1 MRQKGEKMA
10 QNPPSL
16 KEGIQNFSV
25 PGFTIGATAAGLKPN
40 GKLDLCVLISDRP
53 SMAAAVF
60 TRNRIVGEPVKLDRL
75 HLKHATHRA
84 VVVNAKYSNVCTGD
98 EGYRNAREMAST
110 VAELVGCEPEEV
122 FVASTGIIGQQVP
135 MDRALPG
142 IRAAFEARATDGWEQ
157 AAHAIMTTDTFP
169 KAVSRTVQINGSTVT
184 LGGIAKGSGMIHPNM
199 ATMLCFLATDAAIE
213 KHVLQEM
220 LRRVAD
226 RSFNCVTVDGDT
238 STSDS
243 MILLANGL
251 AGNKVIA
258 GPGAD
263 LRAFEQALE
272 DICVRLARAIARD
285 GEGAQHLITVKVSGA
300 RTDKAAHQ
308 IAETVATSPLVKTAI
323 AGRDANWGRIAA
335 AAGRAGVPFS
345 ASSLTLRMNGT
356 LLFELGQPVPF
367 DDPALTKTLAEP
379 DVEIEIE
386 VGEGVGKATVWTCDL
401 THEYISINGDYRS

>member
-1 MRQKGEKMA
+1 MT

-16 KEGIQNFSV
+16 KEGIQNFAVS
-25 PGFTIGATAAGLKPN
+25 GFTIGATAAGLKPN
-40 GKLDLCVLISDRP
+40 GKLDLCVLVSDRP
-53 SMAAAVF
+53 STAAGVF

-110 VAELVGCEPEEV
+110 LADLVGCEPEEV

-135 MDRALPG
+135 MERALPG

-169 KAVSRTVQINGSTVT
+169 KAVSRTVQVNGTTVT

-213 KHVLQEM
+213 KHTLQEM

-251 AGNKVIA
+251 GATRLFRGRDPTCAPSSKRSRTFASNWPAPSHAMAKGRNTSSPSRSRA
-258 GPGAD
+258 PAPTRPRTRSPRRWPPLRWSRRPSPGATPTG
-263 LRAFEQALE
+263 AASPPPQA
-272 DICVRLARAIARD
+272 ARGCPSR
-285 GEGAQHLITVKVSGA
+285 
-300 RTDKAAHQ
+300 
-308 IAETVATSPLVKTAI
+308 PTA
-323 AGRDANWGRIAA
+323 
-335 AAGRAGVPFS
+335 
-345 ASSLTLRMNGT
+345 
-356 LLFELGQPVPF
+356 
-367 DDPALTKTLAEP
+367 
-379 DVEIEIE
+379 
-386 VGEGVGKATVWTCDL
+386 
-401 THEYISINGDYRS
+401 